1 MIISLWYK
9 NFSLWICVE
18 DYEMFLIMQ
27 LNLTCRKDRVQS
39 PTRKEGWDLF
49 QRTSDDS
56 SIRIFTPINIHED
69 ESKAPMV
76 RENVVEQRYSEDY
89 KNHDMT

>member
-1 MIISLWYK
+1 M
-9 NFSLWICVE
+9 N
-18 DYEMFLIMQ
+18 
-27 LNLTCRKDRVQS
+27 CRKYCVQS

-49 QRTSDDS
+49 WGTSDDNS
-56 SIRIFTPINIHED
+56 VRIFTPINIHED

-76 RENVVEQRYSEDY
+76 KENVVEQRYSKDY